1 MRHKGYNRA
10 MKDTEK
16 LQIYVNYADGSMQ
29 SWGYD
34 GKHFNNYP
42 TLLADVARDFP
53 LDFPDHY
60 KGVESML
67 FVWGEGLPLDD
78 QLKDVP
84 TKELQPTYGQKLV
97 DAVATWLAE
106 LGVLENGN

>member
-1 MRHKGYNRA
+1 

-16 LQIYVNYADGSMQ
+16 LQIYANYKDGSMQ

-34 GKHFNNYP
+34 GKHFTSYP

-53 LDFPDHY
+53 DDFPAKY
-60 KGVESML
+60 KDVVSL
-67 FVWGEGLPLDD
+67 LLVWGEGLPLDD

-84 TKELQPTYGQKLV
+84 TKELEPVYGHQLV
-97 DAVATWLAE
+97 DTVATWLTE
-106 LGVLENGN
+106 LGVLQNGD